1 MLLVLFWCNLS
12 LLCPNTAFGNGNV
25 YSGSLFIETMQ
36 LGVSFCFFFFMLG
49 GLKIKRLF
57 GSQKTLSFE
66 FLNSV
71 GILGALK
78 TFKVRMNK
86 FYFIAS
92 WGQEQNVGF

>member
-1 MLLVLFWCNLS
+1 
-12 LLCPNTAFGNGNV
+12 
-25 YSGSLFIETMQ
+25 
-36 LGVSFCFFFFMLG
+36 MLG

-66 FLNSV
+66 LLNSV

-78 TFKVRMNK
+78 TFKVGMNK